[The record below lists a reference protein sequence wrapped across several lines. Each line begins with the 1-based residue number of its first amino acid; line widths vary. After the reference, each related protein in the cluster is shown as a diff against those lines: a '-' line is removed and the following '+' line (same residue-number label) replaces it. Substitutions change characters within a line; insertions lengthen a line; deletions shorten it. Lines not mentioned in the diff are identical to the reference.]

1 MHDLSSYG
9 LGIGGGLAAGGWS
22 LSQAT
27 IRVLDETRVL
37 SEGSAGEGP
46 TFKLI
51 YLVVGRIHSLPFDL
65 LDCTSRL
72 PPRFLTWFLT
82 GLWYIVPHHNR

>member
-1 MHDLSSYG
+1 MYDLSFCG
-9 LGIGGGLAAGGWS
+9 LGMGAGLGTRCWS

-37 SEGSAGEGP
+37 SESSTGEGP
-46 TFKLI
+46 TFKLVSV
-51 YLVVGRIHSLPFDL
+51 VVGRIHLLPFDL

-72 PPRFLTWFLT
+72 PPRFLT
-82 GLWYIVPHHNR
+82 